1 MERTVLHVVLSD
13 STKAVWGAMLFLA
26 CSVGVGLLTYVVVRR
41 FASMRCREG
50 NAENGRRSGVVFG
63 TLMSLVTL
71 LVFYASSLTGF
82 YDLQV
87 RGDHI
92 VLHYLFPERY
102 VTYQAMNV
110 LKVDKEPAFKS
121 NWRLVVHDIDGGVY
135 QSALSTQQDVQQA
148 LTALK
153 PVMDPES
160 APLP

>member
-13 STKAVWGAMLFLA
+13 ATKAVWGALLFLA

-41 FASMRCREG
+41 LASMK
-50 NAENGRRSGVVFG
+50 AEQAIPGNGRSSAAVFG
-63 TLMSLVTL
+63 AITSLVTL
-71 LVFYASSLTGF
+71 VVLYASSLTGF

-102 VTYQAMNV
+102 VTYQAMNI

-121 NWRLVVHDIDGGVY
+121 KWRLVVHDIDGGVY

-148 LTALK
+148 LIALK
-153 PVMDPES
+153 PVMEPES

>member
-1 MERTVLHVVLSD
+1 
-13 STKAVWGAMLFLA
+13 
-26 CSVGVGLLTYVVVRR
+26 
-41 FASMRCREG
+41 MRCKEG

>member
-13 STKAVWGAMLFLA
+13 STKAVWGALLFLA

-41 FASMRCREG
+41 FASMRCKDG
-50 NAENGRRSGVVFG
+50 NPENGRRSGVVFG
-63 TLMSLVTL
+63 ILMSLVTV

-102 VTYQAMNV
+102 VTHQAMNV

-135 QSALSTQQDVQQA
+135 QSALSTQQDVQRA
-148 LTALK
+148 LSALK